1 MSAATTTRRKAK
13 PQSKAKGTSQRQTEA
28 NQRNARKS
36 TGPRTAEGKGR
47 SRHNA
52 VTHGLTAESTILP
65 GEDINAFLARRKEII
80 DGTQPRNEVEA
91 ILLEQ
96 IARCEWKSMRAD
108 RAASARLSAQLRDE
122 YDATNY
128 NDKDEVIEL
137 GQHLLNHPSYPLP
150 VSSPND
156 KGYLGKAPLAD
167 VPGDPHHPARLVLKL
182 EQTVR
187 GCDWLLGRWAGL
199 KLRLDIEGL
208 WLMAEGYEMI
218 RLLGKY
224 TIDMASDYQVEMLM
238 LASSCV
244 AADGKPEDDKN
255 ETEPKSFC
263 DKLDESQDP
272 SHGLADRMKA
282 YCTPW
287 ARTLAK
293 RPLDRLM
300 PENVAEARRWL
311 TVAID
316 DEVNRLTRI
325 RAHRQQFA
333 DLDWAEAPARL
344 AFETGTE
351 GDRLRRYD
359 LSRDRVL
366 IRAIGKF
373 VEVRKASIAGTF
385 NLLDYDLDELREFDE
400 PKNPNDG
407 ILADPSGNVGNSRNG
422 QAEVTGFVRDQNVA
436 DPRPELAT
444 EADGSGKIAAPIPES
459 AEGCDDGAILRNE
472 PKSFVSGPL
481 SVVRCEAE
489 TADESDATGAV
500 ARENAANEFML
511 ANDGEDDKNV
521 RLSAGMND
529 ADETFESEIDRE
541 RASKWLW
548 DQVAILAPIR
558 AEDLR
563 KLNAECRQE
572 EREAKAAA
580 RRSRGLERKNGPRGS
595 DVVQSEVKPTIVAGA
610 CDPAVPTTVG
620 LTEAGYN
627 ATIVAAVCDPA
638 VPTAA
643 GLIEAGYNAGPI
655 AAADDREDHH
665 VNTATDDGQ
674 LTTDKTGEDSCDRER
689 DEIAASRARAERIK
703 AERFA
708 LWKEQKLRTMREAK
722 TKTERPPP

>member
-13 PQSKAKGTSQRQTEA
+13 PQSTAKETSQRQTEA

-36 TGPRTAEGKGR
+36 TGPRTAEGKDR

-65 GEDINAFLARRKEII
+65 GEDINAFLARRKEIV

-122 YDATNY
+122 YDANNY

-137 GQHLLNHPSYPLP
+137 GQHLLNHSSYPLP

-199 KLRLDIEGL
+199 KMRLDIEGL

-218 RLLGKY
+218 RLLGNY
-224 TIDMASDYQVEMLM
+224 VIDMASDYQVEMLM
-238 LASSCV
+238 LAGRCV
-244 AADGKPEDDKN
+244 AADGMPKEDKT
-255 ETEPKSFC
+255 ETEPKSFW

-272 SHGLADRMKA
+272 SRGLADRMKA

-287 ARTLAK
+287 ARALAK

-325 RAHRQQFA
+325 REHRQQFA

-351 GDRLRRYD
+351 GNRLRRYD
-359 LSRDRVL
+359 LSRDREL

-385 NLLDYDLDELREFDE
+385 NLLEYDLDESREFDE
-400 PKNPNDG
+400 PRNRNKG
-407 ILADPSGNVGNSRNG
+407 VHAAPSGDLGRSSNG
-422 QAEVTGFVRDQNVA
+422 QAEVTGLVRDQNVA
-436 DPRPELAT
+436 DPRPDLAT
-444 EADGSGKIAAPIPES
+444 EAHGCGKMAAPIPES
-459 AEGCDDGAILRNE
+459 AEGCDDNQILRNE

-481 SVVRCEAE
+481 SVVRCKVE
-489 TADESDATGAV
+489 TADEPAAS
-500 ARENAANEFML
+500 REDAANESTV
-511 ANDGEDDKNV
+511 AADGEDDKNV
-521 RLSAGMND
+521 GLSAGTND
-529 ADETFESEIDRE
+529 ADEAFEAEIDRE
-541 RASKWLW
+541 RASKLLW
-548 DQVAILAPIR
+548 DAVARLAPIR

-563 KLNAECRQE
+563 KLNEEWRME

-580 RRSRGLERKNGPRGS
+580 RRSRRLERKNGPRRN
-595 DVVQSEVKPTIVAGA
+595 DMVQSEVTPTIVAA
-610 CDPAVPTTVG
+610 VCDPGVPRTAG

-627 ATIVAAVCDPA
+627 ATIVAAVSDPA
-638 VPTAA
+638 VPTTA
-643 GLIEAGYNAGPI
+643 GLTEAGYNAGPI

-665 VNTATDDGQ
+665 VNTATDEGQ
-674 LTTDKTGEDSCDRER
+674 RTTDKTGEDSCDRER
-689 DEIAASRARAERIK
+689 DEIASSRARVERIK

>member
-1 MSAATTTRRKAK
+1 MSAATTTIRKAK

-28 NQRNARKS
+28 NRRNARKS
-36 TGPRTAEGKGR
+36 TGPRTAEGKER

-65 GEDINAFLARRKEII
+65 GEDINAFLARRKEIV

-122 YDATNY
+122 FDANNY

-137 GQHLLNHPSYPLP
+137 GQHLLNHPSFPLP

-156 KGYLGKAPLAD
+156 KGHLGKAPLAD

-187 GCDWLLGRWAGL
+187 GCDWLLGRWAEL
-199 KLRLDIEGL
+199 KMRLDIEGL

-224 TIDMASDYQVEMLM
+224 VIDMASDYQVEMLI
-238 LASSCV
+238 LASRCV
-244 AADGKPEDDKN
+244 AADGKPENDKQ
-255 ETEPKSFC
+255 ETEPKSFW
-263 DKLDESQDP
+263 DRVNESEDP
-272 SHGLADRMKA
+272 SQGRAGQMKPF
-282 YCTPW
+282 CGPW
-287 ARTLAK
+287 ARALAK

-316 DEVNRLTRI
+316 DEVNRLTQI

-351 GDRLRRYD
+351 GNRLRRYD
-359 LSRDRVL
+359 LSRDREL

-400 PKNPNDG
+400 PKNLNDG
-407 ILADPSGNVGNSRNG
+407 SHAAPSGDLGDSRNA
-422 QAEVTGFVRDQNVA
+422 QAEVAGVVRDQNVA
-436 DPRPELAT
+436 DPRPDLAT
-444 EADGSGKIAAPIPES
+444 GADGSEMLAAPILES
-459 AEGCDDGAILRNE
+459 AKSCDDEQILRNE
-472 PKSFVSGPL
+472 PNSFVSCPL
-481 SVVRCEAE
+481 SVVRCKVETEEA
-489 TADESDATGAV
+489 G
-500 ARENAANEFML
+500 NW
-511 ANDGEDDKNV
+511 
-521 RLSAGMND
+521 
-529 ADETFESEIDRE
+529 I
-541 RASKWLW
+541 W

-563 KLNAECRQE
+563 KLNEECRQE

-580 RRSRGLERKNGPRGS
+580 RRSRRVEQTNRPRGS
-595 DVVQSEVKPTIVAGA
+595 DLTQS
-610 CDPAVPTTVG
+610 AVTPTTV
-620 LTEAGYN
+620 AG
-627 ATIVAAVCDPA
+627 VCDPG
-638 VPTAA
+638 VLTTA
-643 GLIEAGYNAGPI
+643 GLTEAGYNAGPI
-655 AAADDREDHH
+655 AARAETPSTESGSAPDDSR
-665 VNTATDDGQ
+665 
-674 LTTDKTGEDSCDRER
+674 KTGTDALSERVANCGDAGHAGRWPGRDFQAEIDRVEADKR
-689 DEIAASRARAERIK
+689 LGDEVARRAMIRAENIRITDQQWWNE
-703 AERFA
+703 AEAAEAACRSRR
-708 LWKEQKLRTMREAK
+708 RT
-722 TKTERPPP
+722 TT

>member
-65 GEDINAFLARRKEII
+65 DEDINAFLARRKEIV

-108 RAASARLSAQLRDE
+108 RAASARLSTQLRDE

-156 KGYLGKAPLAD
+156 EGYLGKAPLAD

-244 AADGKPEDDKN
+244 AADGELKDDKN
-255 ETEPKSFC
+255 ETEPKSFW
-263 DKLDESQDP
+263 DKLDESQHP
-272 SHGLADRMKA
+272 SQGLADRMKA

-300 PENVAEARRWL
+300 PKNVVEARKWL

-385 NLLDYDLDELREFDE
+385 NLLDYDLDEMREFDE
-400 PKNPNDG
+400 PRNRNDG
-407 ILADPSGNVGNSRNG
+407 VHAAPSGDLGDSRNG
-422 QAEVTGFVRDQNVA
+422 QTEVTSLVRDESVVGPCA
-436 DPRPELAT
+436 DLAT
-444 EADGSGKIAAPIPES
+444 EADCSGKTAAPIPES
-459 AEGCDDGAILRNE
+459 AKICDDGAILRNE
-472 PKSFVSGPL
+472 PNSFVSGPL
-481 SVVRCEAE
+481 SVVRCKVE
-489 TADESDATGAV
+489 TADEPAAS
-500 ARENAANEFML
+500 REDAANESTV
-511 ANDGEDDKNV
+511 AADGEDDKNV
-521 RLSAGMND
+521 GLSAGMND

-572 EREAKAAA
+572 EREARVAA
-580 RRSRGLERKNGPRGS
+580 RRSRGLQNKNGPRRS
-595 DVVQSEVKPTIVAGA
+595 AVVQSDETPTTVAA
-610 CDPAVPTTVG
+610 VCDPGVPTTAG
-620 LTEAGYN
+620 LTEAGYK
-627 ATIVAAVCDPA
+627 
-638 VPTAA
+638 
-643 GLIEAGYNAGPI
+643 AGPI
-655 AAADDREDHH
+655 VARAQTPSIESGSAP
-665 VNTATDDGQ
+665 AGSP
-674 LTTDKTGEDSCDRER
+674 KTGTGGLPEPVANGSDAGSAGRDRAPEFQAEIER
-689 DEIAASRARAERIK
+689 GEANQRLGDEVGRRAMIRAANIRKSDQQWWNEAEAAEAACRSRGS
-703 AERFA
+703 
-708 LWKEQKLRTMREAK
+708 K
-722 TKTERPPP
+722 TT